1 MATRP
6 YSGTFEFFHFLISWS
21 KIWVVGRLHMS
32 RMFKKFVLVLK
43 KDLKS
48 FLRQHLIVSRKKFP
62 EVTIGLII
70 IYFPSEAI

>member
-21 KIWVVGRLHMS
+21 KIWVVGGLHGS
-32 RMFKKFVLVLK
+32 RMFKKFVLALK

-48 FLRQHLIVSRKKFP
+48 FLIPQPILRTSIEPHNIESKK
-62 EVTIGLII
+62 
-70 IYFPSEAI
+70 SEKCP